1 MAHAFRVTVIV
12 SLLTLAAIPMLQC
25 ERPEATDAPPP
36 AVDPMARL
44 AKLQARCWDVEM
56 HWHHA
61 SGWVVTTKQDIG
73 GVAPT
78 RTIRV
83 EGATLDEALAKAQEA
98 AR

>member
-1 MAHAFRVTVIV
+1 VAEQYQLRPVPA
-12 SLLTLAAIPMLQC
+12 LLSALAVLALFALAIIPMLQC
-25 ERPEATDAPPP
+25 ERPEATDAPP
-36 AVDPMARL
+36 
-44 AKLQARCWDVEM
+44 
-56 HWHHA
+56 
-61 SGWVVTTKQDIG
+61 